1 MDNFDPDPNSIPDF
15 SLPEKIL
22 DQLYDFSGNGDI
34 SKGFL
39 LAFVGQNG
47 MPAIYT
53 KTESQII
60 EMGLRKAV
68 EQYLEQSEQTDI
80 DSSIGPIDE

>member
-1 MDNFDPDPNSIPDF
+1 MDSFSPDPDNIPEF

-22 DQLYDFSGNGDI
+22 DQVYDFSGNGDH

-39 LAFVGQNG
+39 LVFVGQNG
-47 MPAIYT
+47 APVIYT
-53 KTESQII
+53 KTENQII

-68 EQYLEQSEQTDI
+68 EQYLSQSEEADI
-80 DSSIGPIDE
+80 DSSFGQSE